1 MPKLTTSRTAR
12 RIAIPVLI
20 SLISGAGWTIGVGS
34 ARAGVDTDLRAGV
47 YMDANAVGVGAGV
60 LTPVGSDNRWFFNPN
75 LEVGFGDNE
84 NLILMNGDFHYDL
97 NQSRN
102 MSFWMGAGPAVIVTD
117 PSAGSSRTDVG
128 LNVLTGLSGTSGSVR
143 PFAQLKGIVADNSQ
157 VVLQGGIRF

>member
-1 MPKLTTSRTAR
+1 MPKLMTSRTAR
-12 RIAIPVLI
+12 RIAILI
-20 SLISGAGWTIGVGS
+20 LISGAAWTMGVGS

-60 LTPVGSDNRWFFNPN
+60 LTPVSSDNRWFFNPN

-97 NQSRN
+97 NQSNN
-102 MSFWMGAGPAVIVTD
+102 MSVWMGAGPAVIVTD
-117 PSAGSSRTDVG
+117 PSVGNSRTDVG
-128 LNVLTGLSGTSGSVR
+128 LNLLTGLSGTNGSVR

>member
-1 MPKLTTSRTAR
+1 MPKLMTSRTAR
-12 RIAIPVLI
+12 RIAILVLI
-20 SLISGAGWTIGVGS
+20 SAAWTMGAGS
-34 ARAGVDTDLRAGV
+34 ARAAVDADLRAGV
-47 YMDANAVGVGAGV
+47 YMDANAVGVGAGL
-60 LTPVGSDNRWFFNPN
+60 LTPVSSDNRWFFNPN

-97 NQSRN
+97 NSGSN
-102 MSFWMGAGPAVIVTD
+102 MSVWMGAGPAVIITD

-128 LNVLTGLSGTSGSVR
+128 LNLLTGLGGTSGSVR